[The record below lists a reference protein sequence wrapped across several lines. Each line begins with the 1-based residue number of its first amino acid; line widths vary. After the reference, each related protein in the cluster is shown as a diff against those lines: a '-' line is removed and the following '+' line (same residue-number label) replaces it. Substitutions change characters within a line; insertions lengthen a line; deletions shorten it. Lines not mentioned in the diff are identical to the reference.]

1 MKTIPIPIPIP
12 IVPRGFRFLEQDY
25 GNINGEKLISLI
37 TSKKFSTAL
46 KFIESKSILAIEDEI
61 DFTCIDAEGNTAL
74 HLAVKS
80 NKLKLVKAIVEMGG
94 NLYAMNFSLKTPL
107 DLSKEIGFS
116 PIKEY
121 LEQTIMK
128 ESEIEKAMLKSLPEL
143 EDSGIDG
150 FFFSMQFDPVIS
162 PKAHQELTRVA
173 PVLSLPKQQAWQAE
187 SFDDEM
193 REYFSSLES
202 MSSSS
207 SSGIIVQESSKFSS
221 SSGSAPIDIIA
232 SASKKVTLSEDSHLL
247 CRDFNFDKHA
257 PAYEDIESLRFEVG
271 SIPKHDR
278 VVIPLPKKTEVVI
291 QEIPQVKES
300 VVLEKTPLWPCSY
313 SEELM
318 FSFDDEEYI
327 SGVSSSGDLDYE

>member
-1 MKTIPIPIPIP
+1 
-12 IVPRGFRFLEQDY
+12 
-25 GNINGEKLISLI
+25 
-37 TSKKFSTAL
+37 
-46 KFIESKSILAIEDEI
+46 
-61 DFTCIDAEGNTAL
+61 
-74 HLAVKS
+74 
-80 NKLKLVKAIVEMGG
+80 
-94 NLYAMNFSLKTPL
+94 
-107 DLSKEIGFS
+107 
-116 PIKEY
+116 
-121 LEQTIMK
+121 
-128 ESEIEKAMLKSLPEL
+128 MLKSLPEL

-150 FFFSMQFDPVIS
+150 FFFSMQFDPVIP

-207 SSGIIVQESSKFSS
+207 SSGIIVQESSEFSS
-221 SSGSAPIDIIA
+221 ASGSAPIDII
-232 SASKKVTLSEDSHLL
+232 SSTSTKVTLPKDPLL
-247 CRDFNFDKHA
+247 LFRDFNFDEHE
-257 PAYEDIESLRFEVG
+257 PAYEDIESLRLEVG

-291 QEIPQVKES
+291 QEISKVKEN
-300 VVLEKTPLWPCSY
+300 VVLEKTPLWSCSY

-318 FSFDDEEYI
+318 FSFDEEEDI